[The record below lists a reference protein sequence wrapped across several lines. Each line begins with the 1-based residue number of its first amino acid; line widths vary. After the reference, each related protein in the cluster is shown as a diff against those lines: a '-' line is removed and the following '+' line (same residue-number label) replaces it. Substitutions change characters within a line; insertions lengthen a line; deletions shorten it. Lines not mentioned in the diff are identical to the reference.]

1 MPTTTTR
8 NVTAALLSLLLF
20 SCSDDTKQPW
30 PDAGNNDGPVVN
42 TDGKKPAETSPPWK
56 DWKAQDQPTIPTT
69 LTGHMEQA
77 CSKGLYQINVAPG
90 KETSTCT
97 TIQTLNIAYLQVLIG
112 DAESKPPTA
121 GRSYVVKDP
130 SQVNIY
136 PADGEATA
144 VYLAPAG
151 GQNAKSGTFTV
162 DPHSAGAQVFSGSF
176 DVALGDGTRVKATYL
191 SDFCP
196 FDPTGC

>member
-1 MPTTTTR
+1 
-8 NVTAALLSLLLF
+8 VVVVLLCALS

-30 PDAGNNDGPVVN
+30 ADIGASDGPVVL
-42 TDGKKPAETSPPWK
+42 TDGKKPTETAPPWK
-56 DWKAQDQPTIPTT
+56 DWKAQDLPTIPTT
-69 LTGHMEQA
+69 LTAHMEEA
-77 CSKGLYQINVAPG
+77 CSKGLYMINVAPG

-97 TIQTLNIAYLQVLIG
+97 TIQTMGVVYLQVLLG
-112 DAESKPPTA
+112 DNESKPPPG